1 MRRFDQIF
9 LFFVIFNVA
18 VLWANFTGVFPE
30 KWCPLIQEIEQIK
43 RTFNESLSNYFE
55 MNLLTQLGGLAYLS
69 LQGILL
75 VIKIFL
81 GAPYYVATTLKNI
94 IHPYDAQFG
103 IFVDGLML
111 INYFVFIMWMID
123 VIRGGRVSGY

>member
-1 MRRFDQIF
+1 MGVFNQIF
-9 LFFVIFNVA
+9 LFFVIFNIV

-30 KWCPLIQEIEQIK
+30 KWNPLVLEINQIK
-43 RTFNESLSNYFE
+43 ETFNKSLNNLQE
-55 MNLLTQLGGLAYLS
+55 MNLIMQLGGLAYLS
-69 LQGILL
+69 LQCVVII
-75 VIKIFL
+75 IKIFL
-81 GAPYYVATTLKNI
+81 GAPYYVATTLKTI

-103 IFVDGLML
+103 IFIDGLML